1 MKEIPLTN
9 SDKVVLV
16 DDEDYER
23 LMKFKWRYNK
33 RDNCPQ
39 CTVRIPETPRTKD
52 ILMTHEILQTD
63 NWVDHKDGN
72 RLDAQKTNLRECTNS
87 QNQQN
92 KKKTKRKTSSK
103 YKGVHFHCRNK
114 RWEANIEFKDI
125 FGQRA
130 CIFLGGFF
138 EEKKAAEAYDEA
150 ARKYFGEFAALNFP
164 LEGERSCL

>member
-1 MKEIPLTN
+1 MKEILLTQG
-9 SDKVVLV
+9 KVVLV

-23 LMKFKWRYNK
+23 LIKFKWRYNK

-39 CTVRIPETPRTKD
+39 CAVRIPGTPRTKD

-63 NWVDHKDGN
+63 LWVDHKDGN
-72 RLDAQKTNLRECTNS
+72 RLNAQKSNLRLCTNS

-103 YKGVHFHCRNK
+103 YKGVHFHCLNK
-114 RWEANIEFKDI
+114 RWETNIEFKDI

-130 CIFLGGFF
+130 CIFLGGFSV
-138 EEKKAAEAYDEA
+138 EEEAAKAYDKA
-150 ARKYFGEFAALNFP
+150 ARKYFGEFAALNFS
-164 LEGERSCL
+164 EKGERSCL